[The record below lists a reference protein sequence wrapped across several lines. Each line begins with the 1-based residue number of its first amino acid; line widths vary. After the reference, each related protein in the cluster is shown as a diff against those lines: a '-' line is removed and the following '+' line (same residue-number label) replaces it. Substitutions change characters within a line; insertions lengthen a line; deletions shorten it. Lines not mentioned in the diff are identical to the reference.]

1 MGQLSQGKTF
11 KVKVPASSTVG
22 SLKTTLEKSS
32 GHAAGR
38 QRLIYGGRQ
47 LSDDNQSLMD
57 AKVKPNTVVH
67 LFVRPVANN
76 ASSPARQGA
85 EGAGLLPDTSETVA
99 VGGSRGAQL
108 AAVTMPHGT
117 TGNDGGNGG
126 GAVAMEMS
134 FSGDTDL
141 QEYRARVKVLAS
153 LLLIVSVM
161 NRCACCACDKCEDN
175 PRYFSLFVY
184 AFTFFAQLFFM
195 VPLELLVCRFCN

>member
-1 MGQLSQGKTF
+1 MK
-11 KVKVPASSTVG
+11 A
-22 SLKTTLEKSS
+22 TLEKTS

-47 LSDDNQSLMD
+47 LSDDNQSLLD

-67 LFVRPVANN
+67 LFVRPLADS
-76 ASSPARQGA
+76 ASAQQGA
-85 EGAGLLPDTSETVA
+85 EGAGLLPETSETVA

-117 TGNDGGNGG
+117 TGNDGGG

-161 NRCACCACDKCEDN
+161 NRCA
-175 PRYFSLFVY
+175 
-184 AFTFFAQLFFM
+184 
-195 VPLELLVCRFCN
+195 LLTGHV